1 MLPWL
6 DGKFLNLWSLIFIP
20 PSSTAAA
27 PLRSPS
33 VHGVDSP
40 ASAVGHLIVCLH
52 VLFFSYLTINH
63 PWLYK
68 ALTMED
74 YWVEN
79 TTAGLFLLTGLL
91 LFATAWAEKGVF
103 HRCLYIL
110 GGLVMVFVAGEEIS
124 WGQRLIGFATPDA
137 LMDINA
143 QEEFNLHNIDINLF
157 YLIQLYGSLGLC
169 VAACAAYFARKTA
182 LFRIPLPSIWIALG
196 SLVLLSWTWDPRI
209 GEGEAYPVFRDRHFL
224 LPILSI
230 ALLIIFICSLF
241 RRQGKLV
248 VDTVVTV
255 ATVLT
260 SLYVNAHQPIIQE
273 GVNET
278 REYLL
283 GLLCLFY
290 SWELFSVQPRRGAG
304 SRTAFPVLNLRDVRT
319 SHLAWHGAAALIVA
333 AGIALAL
340 WQHFLIRTDAALID
354 DGREPIIRS
363 RFDVYSSERRL
374 VFVKQACRSED
385 IGRLIFLQIAGTG
398 ERGANLYFAVPRARL
413 TDDGRCIVG
422 LNLPYD
428 ITRIRTGWHTPER
441 GIWNKWFLFDVA
453 DLSSSYQQATAGEP
467 IVSSHF
473 DVYRHED
480 RLIYLKE
487 QCTET
492 DTEPP
497 FFLHL
502 IPVDKADLPDHRRQ
516 YDFDNMDFHFGPY
529 GSVDDGRCVATRR
542 LPSYAIAAIRT
553 GQFTAEGQLW
563 KGEHRFGVA
572 DVTP

>member
-1 MLPWL
+1 M
-6 DGKFLNLWSLIFIP
+6 P
-20 PSSTAAA
+20 PSSTAR
-27 PLRSPS
+27 PPS

-52 VLFFSYLTINH
+52 VIFFSYLTINH

-68 ALTMED
+68 ATTIED
-74 YWVEN
+74 SWVEN
-79 TTAGLFLLTGLL
+79 ATAGLFFLTGIL
-91 LFATAWAEKGVF
+91 LFATAWVEKGF
-103 HRCLYIL
+103 PHRCLYIL

-124 WGQRLIGFATPDA
+124 WGQRLIEFATPDA

-143 QEEFNLHNIDINLF
+143 QEEFNLHNVATNLF

-169 VAACAAYFARKTA
+169 VAACTAYFARKIA

-209 GEGEAYPVFRDRHFL
+209 GEPEAYPVFRDRYFL
-224 LPILSI
+224 LPALSI
-230 ALLIIFICSLF
+230 ALLIIVICSLF
-241 RRQGKLV
+241 RRQRKLAV
-248 VDTVVTV
+248 AAVVTA

-260 SLYVNAHQPIIQE
+260 SLNVNTHQPIIHE
-273 GVNET
+273 GVTET

-290 SWELFSVQPRRGAG
+290 SWELFSVQPRW
-304 SRTAFPVLNLRDVRT
+304 RTALRATLPVPALRDIR
-319 SHLAWHGAAALIVA
+319 LPIWHGTAWLIVGG
-333 AGIALAL
+333 GIALAS
-340 WQHFLIRTDAALID
+340 WQHFLIKTDAALID

-363 RFDVYSSERRL
+363 RFDIYSSERCL
-374 VFVKQACRSED
+374 IFVKQACRSED
-385 IGRLIFLQIAGTG
+385 IGMLIFLQIAGAG
-398 ERGANLYFAVPRARL
+398 ERANLYFAVPRAGL

-422 LNLPYD
+422 LGLPHD
-428 ITRIRTGWHTPER
+428 TDGIRTGWRTDE
-441 GIWNKWFLFDVA
+441 GDVWDRWSSLDA
-453 DLSSSYQQATAGEP
+453 THFLSSHQRATAGEP
-467 IVSSHF
+467 IVSFRF

-487 QCTET
+487 QCAET

-529 GSVDDGRCVATRR
+529 GFVDDGRCVATRR
-542 LPSYAIAAIRT
+542 LPDYRIARIRT
-553 GQFTAEGQLW
+553 GQFTAEEQLW
-563 KGEHRFGVA
+563 KGEHRFGGT
-572 DVTP
+572 DSTP